1 MAAAGEPP
9 SDEPP
14 AWFLELQE
22 LQELLMA
29 AEPLEPPAPGGAQ
42 QVSSAGP
49 GGNGASGRTE
59 PRHRFPRASPQEEEP
74 APLWAAGDP
83 ARREPDETL
92 SAELLQLLGADGAI
106 GAAPEPPQ
114 PHRNPPG
121 EAEGGRPVGRG
132 AKRKR
137 AGGEQQSEQ
146 RLRQLSAHN
155 ERLRAEVGRL
165 SAEVQRMRAALIERV
180 LSLRRA

>member
-9 SDEPP
+9 SDELPT
-14 AWFLELQE
+14 WFLE

-42 QVSSAGP
+42 Q
-49 GGNGASGRTE
+49 
-59 PRHRFPRASPQEEEP
+59 EEEL
-74 APLWAAGDP
+74 APLWGAGGQP
-83 ARREPDETL
+83 VCCELDETL
-92 SAELLQLLGADGAI
+92 NAELLQLLDPDSTAST
-106 GAAPEPPQ
+106 APEPPQ
-114 PHRNPPG
+114 PHGRPPPQ
-121 EAEGGRPVGRG
+121 AEGQPVGQRT
-132 AKRKR
+132 KRKR

-165 SAEVQRMRAALIERV
+165 SAEVQHARAALIERV

>member
-42 QVSSAGP
+42 Q
-49 GGNGASGRTE
+49 
-59 PRHRFPRASPQEEEP
+59 EEEP

-92 SAELLQLLGADGAI
+92 SAELLQLLGADGA
-106 GAAPEPPQ
+106 APEPPQ

-121 EAEGGRPVGRG
+121 EAEGRPVGRG